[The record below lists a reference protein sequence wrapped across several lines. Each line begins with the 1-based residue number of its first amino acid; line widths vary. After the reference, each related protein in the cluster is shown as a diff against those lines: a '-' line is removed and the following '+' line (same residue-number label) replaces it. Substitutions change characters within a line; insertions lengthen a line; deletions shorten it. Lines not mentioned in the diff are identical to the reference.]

1 MISHSWDYNS
11 QYEIVKGGL
20 NASLLMR
27 CVSSDIDRKIEE
39 ERFMVNILQE
49 EIMLNDLLNF
59 SYYYKT
65 VCNALIVDQIL
76 PEPFD
81 KGHLA

>member
-1 MISHSWDYNS
+1 
-11 QYEIVKGGL
+11 
-20 NASLLMR
+20 
-27 CVSSDIDRKIEE
+27 
-39 ERFMVNILQE
+39 MVNILQE